1 MSNRRSTDLA
11 GLRTVSNADRLA
23 AVDSKVW
30 PWPKVIILNAV
41 IVGLIDR
48 KVDRQNNP
56 QITFATEE
64 TMIDLVMQSQDVN
77 PGRFSLLVGGSIIN
91 DRRIGEAT
99 MPSILAQPND

>member
-1 MSNRRSTDLA
+1 MSHRRAADLA
-11 GLRTVSNADRLA
+11 GLRAVSNADRLA

-30 PWPKVIILNAV
+30 PWPKVIMLNAV

-48 KVDRQNNP
+48 KVDRQNHS

-64 TMIDLVMQSQDVN
+64 TMIDPVMEPQDVN
-77 PGRFSLLVGGSIIN
+77 PGRFSLLAGGGIIN

-99 MPSILAQPND
+99 MPGILAQPNN